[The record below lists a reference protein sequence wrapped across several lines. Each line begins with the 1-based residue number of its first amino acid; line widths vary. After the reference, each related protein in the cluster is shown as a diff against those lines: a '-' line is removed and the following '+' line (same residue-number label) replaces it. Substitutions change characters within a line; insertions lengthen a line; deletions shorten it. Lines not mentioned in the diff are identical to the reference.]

1 MIIFF
6 NYKLYIIMG
15 VERFFSSLRRD
26 YNFIHKIN
34 TKIEGQHLLI
44 DFNSIVHI
52 MSQCLL
58 SNIKNDKDI
67 NKETFEI
74 KLIDEVGY
82 YIETLLKEQFHSNQI
97 ITITICVDGVPSM
110 AKINEQRKRRYMGEI
125 ISKLIKEDNNKFYW
139 SRNNISPGTQFM
151 SNMIEFLK
159 SNNFENRLQNI
170 CINLKDYIVSGID
183 EMGEGEIKILHYI
196 DNIVAMQQID
206 PKGHENKN
214 YKNDKFVI
222 YSPDSDVI
230 ILLLMKSATI
240 NLNLYMLRYDQQ
252 LSTYKTPVYSGVDIN
267 HYKKI
272 LFEYVSSRM
281 NKKVEIT
288 AVIMD
293 IVFILTVF
301 GDDFLPKLETLR
313 VNTDINLIMDHYIL
327 TLIKYG
333 YILLKNNNN
342 NYNNNNI
349 IYSINIDNFL
359 SFLKLIQKKEDY
371 FLRRNARYHVSSN
384 YNRIVNDIVGYN
396 MNILRELIVE
406 YLWKF
411 IYYNKPEFVSVN
423 PLNAS
428 KTIDNNSFIL
438 LDSFMNKPESKQ
450 NMSKF
455 ANINFKNEL
464 IWNKMLA
471 IISDY
476 YIEILNVIDGKKL
489 KSKNIYSNEIF
500 FIEALPNELLKDII
514 KYFYLSY
521 ELPITIPLK
530 MNLDNENSKIVLNN
544 YNSTEQP
551 HKMKISKL
559 NKDDSE
565 YYKLDRKLD
574 NYYKILNPKDQFYYD
589 IYFKNKIEYANYY
602 KIHFNN
608 FVATQQIDPKGN
620 IISDYLKGFNWIVNY
635 YHNANP
641 NYNNIDLT
649 WYFRYN
655 RSPLLKDIVNHANT
669 NILNIKMINTF
680 NKNNNNNYYMTP
692 LEHYLFVSPLNYNNS
707 FNNMS
712 DQLNKAIGYLSND
725 KIKII
730 IEFIKSHPKYY
741 YELDKINK
749 ELKDKDSK
757 DLIDCS
763 GSIFLSKCH
772 LLFME
777 NYISMVNFINDFR
790 KYIN

>member
-1 MIIFF
+1 
-6 NYKLYIIMG
+6 MG

-34 TKIEGQHLLI
+34 KKIECQHLLI

-52 MSQCLL
+52 MSQFLL

-67 NKETFEI
+67 NTETFEI

-125 ISKLIKEDNNKFYW
+125 ISKLIKEDNDKFYW

-151 SNMIEFLK
+151 ANMIVFLK
-159 SNNFENRLQNI
+159 SSNFENRLQKI
-170 CINLKDYIVSGID
+170 CHNLKDYIVSGID

-206 PKGHENKN
+206 PNGHINKN
-214 YKNDKFVI
+214 NDYKNDNFVI

-230 ILLLMKSATI
+230 ILLLMKSVNSNIVAKQQI
-240 NLNLYMLRYDQQ
+240 DQKGHINSNLNLYMLRYDQQ
-252 LSTYKTPVYSGVDIN
+252 LSTYKNPVYSGVDIN

-281 NKKVEIT
+281 NKKVEMT

-333 YILLKNNNN
+333 YILNKSNNN
-342 NYNNNNI
+342 
-349 IYSINIDNFL
+349 YSINIENFF

-384 YNRIVNDIVGYN
+384 YNRIVNDIVGYH
-396 MNILRELIVE
+396 MNELRELIVE

-411 IYYNKPEFVSVN
+411 IYYNKPEFIAVS
-423 PLNAS
+423 PLNAY
-428 KTIDNNSFIL
+428 KTIDNNSFII
-438 LDSFMNKPESKQ
+438 LDSFMNKPEPKK

-455 ANINFKNEL
+455 ANMSFKNEL

-530 MNLDNENSKIVLNN
+530 MNLDNQNSKLMMNN
-544 YNSTEQP
+544 YKSTEQP
-551 HKMKISKL
+551 HKSKL
-559 NKDDSE
+559 SVLNKNDIE

-589 IYFKNKIEYANYY
+589 IYLKNKIDYANYY

-608 FVATQQIDPKGN
+608 IDPKGHIDQKGN

-649 WYFRYN
+649 WYFRHN
-655 RSPLLKDIVNHANT
+655 RSPLLKDIVNHGNT
-669 NILNIKMINTF
+669 NVLNIKMINTF
-680 NKNNNNNYYMTP
+680 NKHNHYMTP
-692 LEHYLFVSPLNYNNS
+692 LEHYLFVSPLNYNNT
-707 FNNMS
+707 FNNMYE
-712 DQLNKAIGYLSND
+712 QLKITIGYLSND

-730 IEFIKSHPKYY
+730 IKFIKSHTKYY

-749 ELKDKDSK
+749 ELKDTSPK

-763 GSIFLSKCH
+763 SSIFLSKCH